1 MRHYENPRLT
11 GEGREEQRSYYIP
24 YESLE
29 KALAFKK
36 EESGLYKKLC
46 GTWNFKYFESEADAV
61 TEGIEWDEV
70 KVPSCW
76 QTTGYE
82 KPYYTNVNY
91 PYPVDPPYVP
101 DMNPCG
107 VYKRE
112 FEIDAEWD
120 KRETYIIFE
129 GVSSFLYLY
138 INGSYAGC
146 SQGSHLQAEF
156 NITPYVKKGKNTVI
170 AKVLKW
176 CAASY
181 LEDQDF
187 FRMNGIFRDVYLL
200 SRAEGHVKDVEI
212 KADTKKIEVSEPD
225 YEIFTPEGE
234 SLGKKVKNPVLW
246 NAEKPY
252 LYTVVVKKAG
262 EFIPF
267 KVGMR
272 DIKVDKTGLY
282 INGVSVK
289 LKGVNHHDTHY
300 TDGYCES
307 DEFLRDELLK
317 MKSLNINCIRTSHYP
332 PTPEFLNMTDEIGFY
347 VVDETDNET
356 HGFAERK
363 IPGYGY
369 DNNGIWPC
377 YSPEY
382 KDMHL
387 DRMRRMVERDKNHAS
402 VIMWSAGNEASY
414 GKNTEAMLLWTGKR
428 DSTRPRHYER
438 AEQVSDLAPVDVRS
452 RMYPPLWEME
462 RIASLGDERPL
473 FLCEYSH
480 AMGNGPGDVYD
491 YVEHFYKNPLFIGG
505 CIWEWTDHTILE
517 DGVPKYGGDFGEET
531 HDSNFCCD
539 GLTFYDR
546 SFKAGSLE
554 AKYAYQGFTAKLS
567 DGKIEI
573 ENRYDFTD
581 LSEFTLKLSHVVD
594 GKVSEEKEMIL
605 SLAPHKKT
613 LIDIPFKKLSSTAFG
628 EYVNL
633 YLVKDGETKGFKSID
648 ISGKIAKIKTAGKLK
663 VTSDDKY
670 VSAKAGTKEYKIS
683 LLTGELLC
691 IKEKGKELLASP
703 MKIGV
708 WRAPTDNERGLTG
721 QRMEDRVDRAHTKC
735 YGFKVSD
742 SKVTFEGSMAGVSR
756 MPFMKY
762 TLSYEFFADGKVK
775 VGLKGSLGGPSI
787 RTFLPRLGF
796 EMKIATENEGFS
808 YYGYGPYENY
818 TDLCHHVS
826 FGRFESTAADEYV
839 NYVMPQEHGN
849 HIGTRKLTLNSGLE
863 FTADIPFEFAVSEY
877 DSKVLTNARHT
888 NELLKDKATNV
899 RIDYKVSGIGSASCG
914 PGLDNKYQVPFGD
927 FEFEFYIG

>member
-11 GEGREEQRSYYIP
+11 GEGREDGRSYYIP

-36 EESGLYKKLC
+36 EESALYKKLS
-46 GTWNFKYFESEADAV
+46 GIWNFKYFESEADAV
-61 TEGIEWDEV
+61 TDGIEWDEV

-82 KPYYTNVNY
+82 KPYYTNINY

-101 DMNPCG
+101 DINPCG

-112 FEIDAEWD
+112 FDIDDVWA
-120 KRETYIIFE
+120 KKETYIIFE
-129 GVSSFLYLY
+129 GVASFLYLY
-138 INGSYAGC
+138 INGSYVGC

-156 NITPYVKKGKNTVI
+156 NITKYVKKGKNTVT

-181 LEDQDF
+181 MEDQDF

-200 SRAEGHVKDVEI
+200 SRSEGHVKDVEI
-212 KADTKKIEVSEPD
+212 KADTKKIEVSEDD

-252 LYTVVVKKAG
+252 VYTVVVKKAE

-272 DIKVDKTGLY
+272 EIKADKTGLY

-300 TDGYCES
+300 EDGYCETE
-307 DEFLRDELLK
+307 EFLRDELLK

-347 VVDETDNET
+347 VVEEADNET
-356 HGFAERK
+356 HGFVQRK
-363 IPGYGY
+363 IPLYGY
-369 DNNGIWPC
+369 DDNGIWPC

-402 VIMWSAGNEASY
+402 VIMWSVGNEASY
-414 GKNTEAMLLWTGKR
+414 GRNIEAMLLWVGER
-428 DSTRPRHYER
+428 DNTRPRHYER
-438 AEQVSDLAPVDVRS
+438 AAQVSDLAPVDVRS
-452 RMYPPLWEME
+452 RMYPSLKEMD
-462 RIASLGDERPL
+462 RIAALGDERPL

-480 AMGNGPGDVYD
+480 AMGNSPGDVYD
-491 YVEHFYKNPLFIGG
+491 YVEHFYSNPLFIGG
-505 CIWEWTDHTILE
+505 CIWEWTDHTILV

-531 HDSNFCCD
+531 HDANFCCD

-554 AKYAYQGFTAKLS
+554 AKYAYQGFKAVLK

-581 LSEFTLKLSHVVD
+581 LSEFTLKLAHVVD
-594 GKVSEEKEMIL
+594 GNVTEVKEMNL

-613 LIDIPFKKLSSTAFG
+613 VIDIPFKKHASTAYG
-628 EYVNL
+628 EYVNI
-633 YLVKDGETKGFKSID
+633 YLVKDGEEVGFKTLD
-648 ISGKIAKIKTAGKLK
+648 ISLKIAKVKTAGKLK
-663 VTSDDKY
+663 VTSDEK
-670 VSAKAGTKEYKIS
+670 VVTASAGTKEYKIS
-683 LLTGELLC
+683 LLTGELIS
-691 IKEKGKELLASP
+691 IKEKGRELLASP
-703 MKIGV
+703 MKLGV
-708 WRAPTDNERGLTG
+708 WRAPTDNERYLTNT
-721 QRMEDRVDRAHTKC
+721 RREDRTDRAHTKC
-735 YGFKVSD
+735 YGYKVTGN
-742 SKVTFEGSMAGVSR
+742 KVTFEGSMAGVSR

-762 TLSYEFFADGKVK
+762 TLSYEFYEDGKVK
-775 VGLKGSLGGPSI
+775 VNLKGSLGGPSI
-787 RTFLPRLGF
+787 RAFLPRLGF
-796 EMKIATENEGFS
+796 EMKIANENESFS

-818 TDLCHHVS
+818 ADLCHHVS
-826 FGRFESTAADEYV
+826 FGRYESTAENEYV

-863 FTADIPFEFAVSEY
+863 FRADTPFEFAVSQY
-877 DSKVLTNARHT
+877 NNKVLTNARHT
-888 NELLKDKATNV
+888 DELVKDSATNV
-899 RIDYKVSGIGSASCG
+899 RIDYKVSGIGSNSCG
-914 PGLDNKYQVPFGD
+914 PGLDIKYQVPFGE

>member
-36 EESGLYKKLC
+36 EDSGLYKKLC

-101 DMNPCG
+101 DINPCG

-112 FEIDAEWD
+112 FEIDEEWD

-138 INGSYAGC
+138 INGSYVGC

-234 SLGKKVKNPVLW
+234 SLGKKVKSPVLW

-252 LYTVVVKKAG
+252 VYTVVVKKAG

-307 DEFLRDELLK
+307 EEFLRDELLK

-347 VVDETDNET
+347 VVDETDNEA

-363 IPGYGY
+363 VPGYGY
-369 DNNGIWPC
+369 DDNGIWPC
-377 YSPEY
+377 YKPEY

-402 VIMWSAGNEASY
+402 VIMWSVGNEASY
-414 GKNTEAMLLWTGKR
+414 GKNTEAMLLWTGER

-438 AEQVSDLAPVDVRS
+438 AAGVADLAPVDVRS
-452 RMYPPLWEME
+452 RMYPPLWEMD
-462 RIASLGDERPL
+462 RIASLGDDRPL

-491 YVEHFYKNPLFIGG
+491 YVEHFYTNPLFIGG

-567 DGKIEI
+567 DGMIEI

-594 GKVSEEKEMIL
+594 GEALEEKEMTL

-613 LIDIPFKKLSSTAFG
+613 LIDIPFKKHSSTAFG

-633 YLVKDGETKGFKSID
+633 YLIKDGEEKGFKSID

-683 LLTGELLC
+683 LLTGELFS
-691 IKEKGKELLASP
+691 IKEKGRELLASP

-708 WRAPTDNERGLTG
+708 WRAPTDNERNLTTP
-721 QRMEDRVDRAHTKC
+721 RMEDRVDRAHTKC
-735 YGFKVSD
+735 YGFKVSG

-762 TLSYEFFADGKVK
+762 TLSYEFFEDGKVK

-787 RTFLPRLGF
+787 RIFLPRLGF
-796 EMKIATENEGFS
+796 EMKIANENEGFS

-818 TDLCHHVS
+818 KDLCHHVS

-839 NYVMPQEHGN
+839 NYVVPQEHGN

-863 FTADIPFEFAVSEY
+863 FTADVPFEFAVSEY
-877 DSKVLTNARHT
+877 DSKVLTKARHID
-888 NELLKDKATNV
+888 ELIKDKATNV
-899 RIDYKVSGIGSASCG
+899 RIDYKVSGIGSNSCG

>member
-36 EESGLYKKLC
+36 EDSGLYKKLC

-101 DMNPCG
+101 DINPCG

-112 FEIDAEWD
+112 FEIDEKWD

-138 INGSYAGC
+138 INGSYVGC

-234 SLGKKVKNPVLW
+234 SLGKKVKSPVLW

-252 LYTVVVKKAG
+252 VYTVVVKKAG

-307 DEFLRDELLK
+307 EEFLRDELLK

-347 VVDETDNET
+347 VVDETDNEA

-363 IPGYGY
+363 VPGYGY
-369 DNNGIWPC
+369 DDNGIWPC
-377 YSPEY
+377 YKPEY

-402 VIMWSAGNEASY
+402 VIMWSVGNEASY
-414 GKNTEAMLLWTGKR
+414 GKNTEAMLLWTGER

-438 AEQVSDLAPVDVRS
+438 AAGVADLAPVDVRS
-452 RMYPPLWEME
+452 RMYPPLWEMD
-462 RIASLGDERPL
+462 RIASLGDDRPL

-491 YVEHFYKNPLFIGG
+491 YVEHFYTNPLFIGG

-594 GKVSEEKEMIL
+594 GEAFEEKEMTL

-613 LIDIPFKKLSSTAFG
+613 LIDIPFKKHSSTAFG

-633 YLVKDGETKGFKSID
+633 YLIKDGEEKGFKSID

-683 LLTGELLC
+683 LLTGELFS
-691 IKEKGKELLASP
+691 IKEKGRELLASP

-708 WRAPTDNERGLTG
+708 WRAPTDNERNLTTP
-721 QRMEDRVDRAHTKC
+721 RMEDRVDRAHTKC
-735 YGFKVSD
+735 YGFKVSG

-762 TLSYEFFADGKVK
+762 TLSYEFFEDGKVK

-787 RTFLPRLGF
+787 RIFLPRLGF
-796 EMKIATENEGFS
+796 EMKIANENEGFS

-818 TDLCHHVS
+818 KDLCHHVS

-839 NYVMPQEHGN
+839 NYVVPQEHGN

-863 FTADIPFEFAVSEY
+863 FTADVPFEFAVSEY
-877 DSKVLTNARHT
+877 DSKVLTKARHID
-888 NELLKDKATNV
+888 ELIKDKATNV
-899 RIDYKVSGIGSASCG
+899 RIDYKVSGIGSNSCG

>member
-36 EESGLYKKLC
+36 EDSGLYKKLC

-101 DMNPCG
+101 DINPCG

-112 FEIDAEWD
+112 FEIDEEWD

-138 INGSYAGC
+138 INGSYVGC

-200 SRAEGHVKDVEI
+200 SRAQGHVKDVEI

-234 SLGKKVKNPVLW
+234 SLGKKVKSPVLW

-252 LYTVVVKKAG
+252 VYTVVVKKAG

-307 DEFLRDELLK
+307 EEFLRDELLK

-347 VVDETDNET
+347 VVDETDNEA

-363 IPGYGY
+363 VPGYGY
-369 DNNGIWPC
+369 DDNGIWPC
-377 YSPEY
+377 YKPEY

-402 VIMWSAGNEASY
+402 VIMWSVGNEASY
-414 GKNTEAMLLWTGKR
+414 GKNTEAMLLWTGER

-438 AEQVSDLAPVDVRS
+438 AAGVADLAPVDVRS
-452 RMYPPLWEME
+452 RMYPPLWEMD
-462 RIASLGDERPL
+462 RIASLGDDRPL

-491 YVEHFYKNPLFIGG
+491 YVEHFYTNPLFIGG

-594 GKVSEEKEMIL
+594 GEAFEEKEMTL

-633 YLVKDGETKGFKSID
+633 YLIKDGEEKGFRSID

-683 LLTGELLC
+683 LLTGELFS
-691 IKEKGKELLASP
+691 IKEKGRELLASP

-708 WRAPTDNERGLTG
+708 WRAPTDNERNLTTP
-721 QRMEDRVDRAHTKC
+721 RMEDRVDRAHTKC
-735 YGFKVSD
+735 YGFKVSG

-762 TLSYEFFADGKVK
+762 TLSYEFFEDGKVK

-787 RTFLPRLGF
+787 RIFLPRLGF
-796 EMKIATENEGFS
+796 EMKIANENEGFS

-818 TDLCHHVS
+818 KDLCHHVS

-839 NYVMPQEHGN
+839 NYVVPQEHGN

-863 FTADIPFEFAVSEY
+863 FTADVPFEFAISEY
-877 DSKVLTNARHT
+877 DSKVLTKARHID
-888 NELLKDKATNV
+888 ELIKDKATNV
-899 RIDYKVSGIGSASCG
+899 RIDYKVSGIGSNSCG